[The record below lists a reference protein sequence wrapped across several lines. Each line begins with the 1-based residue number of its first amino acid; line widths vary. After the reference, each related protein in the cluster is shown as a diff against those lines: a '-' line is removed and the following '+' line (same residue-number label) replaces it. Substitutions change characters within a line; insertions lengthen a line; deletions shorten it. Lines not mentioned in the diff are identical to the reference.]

1 MKLETNFQQYVEIIN
16 SDGYR
21 SFLLQSCINR
31 ILLIQHWFI
40 PHSVVPP
47 NGANKC
53 ALIMIMSLLVGF
65 ILTIV
70 GISAKRTW
78 GPEDEL
84 RCSFCKEERMAREQN
99 LKNCRI
105 VGPIF
110 LAMGFFL
117 LSATIIVHT
126 SKPKENPAE
135 RVIARSKT
143 GQISN
148 SRRIGQCD
156 HNHSTS

>member
-1 MKLETNFQQYVEIIN
+1 MHQQNLAN
-16 SDGYR
+16 STLVY
-21 SFLLQSCINR
+21 SAFSCTSECR
-31 ILLIQHWFI
+31 K
-40 PHSVVPP
+40 
-47 NGANKC
+47 KC
-53 ALIMIMSLLVGF
+53 ALIFFTIMFLLVGF

-110 LAMGFFL
+110 LAMGFFF

-135 RVIARSKT
+135 HVIARSKT

-148 SRRIGQCD
+148 SQRIGQCD

>member
-1 MKLETNFQQYVEIIN
+1 MPQKMCSDFLHDYVFA
-16 SDGYR
+16 R
-21 SFLLQSCINR
+21 
-31 ILLIQHWFI
+31 WFYLN
-40 PHSVVPP
+40 HSRHF
-47 NGANKC
+47 GEAD
-53 ALIMIMSLLVGF
+53 L
-65 ILTIV
+65 
-70 GISAKRTW
+70 

-110 LAMGFFL
+110 LAMGFFF

>member
-1 MKLETNFQQYVEIIN
+1 MHQQNLAN
-16 SDGYR
+16 STLVY
-21 SFLLQSCINR
+21 SAFSCPAECR
-31 ILLIQHWFI
+31 K
-40 PHSVVPP
+40 
-47 NGANKC
+47 KC
-53 ALIMIMSLLVGF
+53 ALIFFTIMFLLVGF
-65 ILTIV
+65 ILIIV

-84 RCSFCKEERMAREQN
+84 RCSFCKEERMATEQH

-110 LAMGFFL
+110 LAMGFFFL
-117 LSATIIVHT
+117 NATIIVHT
-126 SKPKENPAE
+126 SKPKENPVE
-135 RVIARSKT
+135 HVIARPKT